1 MSRKIPLGKPFLN
14 TQNILKE
21 VEAALETKWIS
32 GGPTIAKF
40 EEAFKD
46 YIGGGFPVAVSNGTI
61 AIEMALVKLNG
72 GKKFTSEDEVITP
85 SWSWVA
91 TGFAPVLVG
100 ATPVWCDVD
109 QYGVPTVESIEKKIT
124 KNTRAIIIVHQMGV
138 PCDLDAINAL
148 SEKYNIPVIED
159 TACGFGSEYKGIKLG
174 NSRNI
179 CTFSLQARKC
189 LTTGE
194 GGMLVARTAEEAEW
208 FKSYRAFGTSI
219 SPLERDKAQF
229 LLKENFNIVSSNY
242 KISDITAAV
251 GLAQLKVFDTEVSMR
266 QQRGAYYDRLV
277 TEKLQ
282 GLATPAN
289 RVPEYTTNYNWQ
301 NYHILLDSKFNRD
314 QVVDLLRKQGIGCK
328 WDIQAIHLEP
338 VFESRFDNET
348 SDMPNTML
356 FHNHGLWL
364 PFYAELTEDDQEY
377 VIETLLNVLM
387 QL

>member
-1 MSRKIPLGKPFLN
+1 MSRKIPLGRPFLD
-14 TQNILKE
+14 TQSILKE

-32 GGPTIAKF
+32 GGPTVVKF
-40 EEAFKD
+40 EEAFGD

-61 AIEMALVKLNG
+61 AIEMALVRLNG
-72 GKKFTSEDEVITP
+72 GKRYTPEDEVITP

-109 QYGVPTVESIEKKIT
+109 QYGVPTAESIEKKIT
-124 KNTRAIIIVHQMGV
+124 KNTKAIIIVHQMGI

-159 TACGFGSEYKGIKLG
+159 TACGFGSEYKGTKLG

-251 GLAQLKVFDTEVSMR
+251 GLAQLKAFDTEVSMR
-266 QQRGAYYDRLV
+266 QQRGAYYDKLV
-277 TEKLQ
+277 TEKLH

-289 RVPEYTTNYNWQ
+289 RVPQYTTNYNWQ

-314 QVVDLLRKQGIGCK
+314 QIVDLLRKQGIGCK

-338 VFESRFDNET
+338 VFENRFDNET
-348 SDMPNTML
+348 ADMPNTML

-364 PFYAELTEDDQEY
+364 PFYAEITEDDQEY
-377 VIETLLNVLM
+377 IISILKDLLQSL
-387 QL
+387 

>member
-1 MSRKIPLGKPFLN
+1 MSRKIPLGRPFLD
-14 TQNILKE
+14 TQSILKE

-32 GGPTIAKF
+32 GGPTVVKF
-40 EEAFKD
+40 EEAFGN

-61 AIEMALVKLNG
+61 AIEMALVRLNG
-72 GKKFTSEDEVITP
+72 GKRYTSEDEVIAP

-109 QYGVPTVESIEKKIT
+109 QYGVPTAELIEKKIT
-124 KNTRAIIIVHQMGV
+124 KNTKAIIIVHQMGI

-251 GLAQLKVFDTEVSMR
+251 GLAQLKAFDTEVSMR
-266 QQRGAYYDRLV
+266 QQRGAYYDKLV

-289 RVPEYTTNYNWQ
+289 LIPDYTTNYNWQ
-301 NYHILLDSKFNRD
+301 NYHIVLDSKFNRD

-338 VFESRFDNET
+338 VFENKFDNQTE
-348 SDMPNTML
+348 DMPNTMR
-356 FHNHGLWL
+356 FHNHGLWI
-364 PFYAELTEDDQEY
+364 PFYAELTEDDQQY
-377 VIETLLNVLM
+377 VIDTLHSILNEI
-387 QL
+387 

>member
-1 MSRKIPLGKPFLN
+1 MSRKIPLGRPFLN

-32 GGPTIAKF
+32 GGPTVVKF
-40 EEAFKD
+40 EEAFGE

-72 GKKFTSEDEVITP
+72 GKRYTSEDEVIVP

-109 QYGVPTVESIEKKIT
+109 QYGVPTAELIEKKIT
-124 KNTRAIIIVHQMGV
+124 KNTKAIIIVHQMGI

-251 GLAQLKVFDTEVSMR
+251 GIAQLKTFDTEVSMR
-266 QQRGAYYDRLV
+266 QARGAYYDKLV
-277 TEKLQ
+277 IEKLE
-282 GLATPAN
+282 GLAIPAN

-301 NYHILLDSKFNRD
+301 NYHMLLDSKFNRD

-338 VFESRFDNET
+338 VFENRFDNET

-356 FHNHGLWL
+356 FHNHGLWI

-377 VIETLLNVLM
+377 VIDTLHTILKEI
-387 QL
+387 